1 MITPGLKDQV
11 LRYLLDN
18 HPLEHTAKV
27 NLPDLL
33 GEVKVDFDV
42 LESVLSIL
50 ADDNYVNLYSC
61 TSDGLVLV
69 ISPAAHGFIFESGGY
84 SRRARA
90 SELEIRNMTLNVE
103 YLEFQLNQ
111 LQREI
116 EDIRPTLPEK
126 AERLLNFL
134 ANIATVLGVALKA

>member
-1 MITPGLKDQV
+1 MITPGIKDQV
-11 LRYLLDN
+11 LRYLLKN

-33 GEVKVDFDV
+33 DKVKVDFAV

-50 ADDNYVNLYSC
+50 ADDKYVNLYSC
-61 TSDGLVLV
+61 TPDSLMLV
-69 ISPAAHGFIFESGGY
+69 ISPAAHEFIFDSGGY
-84 SRRARA
+84 SRKAMA

-111 LQREI
+111 LKREI